1 MSRVSDLQ
9 KGTGE
14 AENLSF
20 EERADA
26 LNELFTNELIPFFR
40 DINTATIEAQVEEQ
54 LYYQQTL
61 EYQSRGA
68 KADIIRQKYEQITRE
83 YNGQNKQF
91 AERHTEIATDEQAKR
106 EKIISNFDEHL
117 NTIKSQMAE
126 DVDRSKEENDLIRKE
141 TEDLTG
147 KYEELKKECTEKM
160 ELMTK

>member
-54 LYYQQTL
+54 LYY
-61 EYQSRGA
+61 
-68 KADIIRQKYEQITRE
+68 
-83 YNGQNKQF
+83 
-91 AERHTEIATDEQAKR
+91 
-106 EKIISNFDEHL
+106 
-117 NTIKSQMAE
+117 
-126 DVDRSKEENDLIRKE
+126 
-141 TEDLTG
+141 
-147 KYEELKKECTEKM
+147 
-160 ELMTK
+160 